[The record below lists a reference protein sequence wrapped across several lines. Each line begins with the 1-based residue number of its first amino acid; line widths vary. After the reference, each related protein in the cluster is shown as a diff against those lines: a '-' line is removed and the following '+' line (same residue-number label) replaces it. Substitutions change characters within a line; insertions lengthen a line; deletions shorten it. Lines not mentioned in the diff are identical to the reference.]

1 MAQRRPNRPPPP
13 QPGSR
18 DKISGMVLAD
28 PLYAEASAFFP
39 PPDGHYLSLE
49 NCTLEKSE
57 MASRSQRGSMN

>member
-18 DKISGMVLAD
+18 DKISGIDSAD
-28 PLYAEASAFFP
+28 PLCVEASAFFP

-49 NCTLEKSE
+49 NCTLEKRE